1 MKWFLLILCIFLN
14 ACSSLPAGIRHAPE
28 MDIQYHNVN
37 SDTLAYQGLP
47 VRWGGTIIDVENEQ
61 GVSRAQVLYYPLN
74 RYARPELNL
83 QAQGRFVMR
92 SSKLLDPAIYVKG
105 AAVTVAGTLQGTMEK
120 KIGKKSIS
128 IPVIDIVDSYVWRP
142 REKRYVYRSY
152 GYTPNYNGYYGYYG
166 YRSRGYRYPYRYYA
180 CY

>member
-1 MKWFLLILCIFLN
+1 MKWFLLILCVFLN

-28 MDIQYHNVN
+28 MDIQYHNVIT
-37 SDTLAYQGLP
+37 DIQDFQGLP

-61 GVSRAQVLYYPLN
+61 GASSAQVLYYPLN
-74 RYARPELNL
+74 RNARPELNQ
-83 QAQGRFVMR
+83 QAQGRFVMQ

-105 AAVTVAGTLQGTMEK
+105 TSVTIAGTLQGTMEK
-120 KIGKKSIS
+120 QIGKKSIS
-128 IPVIDIVDSYVWRP
+128 LPVINIVDSYVWPP

-152 GYTPNYNGYYGYYG
+152 GYSPNYYGYYG